1 MDAVR
6 LLRGT
11 VSYERLFSSLALAT
25 LPLAFAYHLAH
36 NLNHLARESRG
47 FGAVLF
53 NPLGNGTLP
62 LSSNELHLRHL
73 YPLLPQGL
81 IFTLQ
86 ALLIVFGFWMGLR
99 ILRRRANNI
108 LPQGRALIGTH
119 LLPVTT
125 FLVLVTLFN
134 LWLLMQPMI
143 MRM

>member
-1 MDAVR
+1 
-6 LLRGT
+6 
-11 VSYERLFSSLALAT
+11 
-25 LPLAFAYHLAH
+25 
-36 NLNHLARESRG
+36 
-47 FGAVLF
+47 
-53 NPLGNGTLP
+53 
-62 LSSNELHLRHL
+62 
-73 YPLLPQGL
+73 
-81 IFTLQ
+81 
-86 ALLIVFGFWMGLR
+86 MGLR